1 LIEVDDF
8 HLGLLPNE
16 LVESMKALY
25 CYEAKHDPA
34 DTGSVA
40 IGAIEPGEQSQNGFE
55 AETATQF
62 KKKTA

>member
-1 LIEVDDF
+1 
-8 HLGLLPNE
+8 
-16 LVESMKALY
+16 MKALY